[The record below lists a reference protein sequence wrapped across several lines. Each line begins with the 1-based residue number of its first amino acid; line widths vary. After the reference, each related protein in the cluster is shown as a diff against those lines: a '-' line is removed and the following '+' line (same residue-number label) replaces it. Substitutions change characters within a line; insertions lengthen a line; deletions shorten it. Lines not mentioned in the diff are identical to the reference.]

1 MKDKLLLII
10 GLILTLFGIWASNQ
24 SFPTLEGWF
33 ETLGEND
40 GAMIIIPTESTPA
53 NDALLDAYL
62 TWKAEVD

>member
-10 GLILTLFGIWASNQ
+10 GLILILFGIWASNQ
-24 SFPTLEGWF
+24 SFPVLERWF

-40 GAMIIIPTESTPA
+40 DAMIIIIPTESTAA

-62 TWKAEVD
+62 ASKG